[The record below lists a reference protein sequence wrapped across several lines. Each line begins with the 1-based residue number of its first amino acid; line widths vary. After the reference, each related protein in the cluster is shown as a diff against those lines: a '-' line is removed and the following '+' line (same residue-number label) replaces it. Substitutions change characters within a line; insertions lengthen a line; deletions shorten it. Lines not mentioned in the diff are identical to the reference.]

1 MAVLFSIAMV
11 LLMSHIFDA
20 TSPLSQLGRGLKEDP
35 EVHMN
40 TVSIN
45 FSLYEILL
53 SILALYIYIYIYN
66 MYLPF
71 MQEEK
76 YSLYS
81 G

>member
-40 TVSIN
+40 TVSII
-45 FSLYEILL
+45 FSL
-53 SILALYIYIYIYN
+53 N
-66 MYLPF
+66 
-71 MQEEK
+71 
-76 YSLYS
+76 
-81 G
+81 